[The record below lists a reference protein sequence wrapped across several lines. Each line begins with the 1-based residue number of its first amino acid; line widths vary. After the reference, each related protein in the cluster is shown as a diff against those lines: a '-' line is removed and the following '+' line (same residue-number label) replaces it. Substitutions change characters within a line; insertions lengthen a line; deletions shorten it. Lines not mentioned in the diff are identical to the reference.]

1 MTLEEFNYI
10 AEISGSIAVIA
21 SLIYVAL
28 HVRQNTS
35 AIQAATVQAYFDS
48 MNEYVGLINASSN
61 LADILHRGANGISN
75 IKGGEIIQFGAF
87 LDQCFITFEAFYF
100 QWKAGV
106 LDSRLWSI
114 YRHSIAD
121 LLVQPGQQQWW
132 EIRRHWYD
140 KEFQEY
146 INEVME
152 SGEAKPMHPFAVE
165 PSKAT

>member
-10 AEISGSIAVIA
+10 AEIIGSIAVIA

-28 HVRQNTS
+28 QVRQNT
-35 AIQAATVQAYFDS
+35 AATQAATGQAYVDS

-132 EIRRHWYD
+132 ETRRHWYD

-165 PSKAT
+165 PSKST